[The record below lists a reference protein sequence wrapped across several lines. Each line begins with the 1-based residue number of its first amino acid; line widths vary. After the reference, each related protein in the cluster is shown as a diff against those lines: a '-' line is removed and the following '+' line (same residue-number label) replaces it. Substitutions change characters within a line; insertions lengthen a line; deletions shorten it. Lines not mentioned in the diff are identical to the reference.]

1 MQRFIYS
8 SSLKKLG
15 GCVHPIKRAVEY
27 KGSVE
32 FTRSELVG
40 ILAFSLRL
48 MDVKAAKKL
57 IAKSLEEGLLEELG
71 GVLVVNKALLA
82 EEEAEED
89 LFNEMAAHI
98 AGSLGWERE
107 EVIEGIKSM
116 RERYGDLDEKV
127 LAYLFGMDKG
137 VDMSR
142 FKDRLDV

>member
-1 MQRFIYS
+1 M
-8 SSLKKLG
+8 
-15 GCVHPIKRAVEY
+15 HPLKRAVEY

-48 MDVKAAKKL
+48 MDVKTAKEL
-57 IAKSLEEGLLEELG
+57 IAKSLEEGLLEERDGL
-71 GVLVVNKALLA
+71 LVVNKSLLV

-89 LFNEMAAHI
+89 LFDEMVTHI
-98 AGSLGWERE
+98 ADSLGWERE
-107 EVIEGIKSM
+107 EVIEGIKAL

-127 LAYLFGMDKG
+127 LAYLLGMDKG

-142 FKDRLDV
+142 FKEKLGV

>member
-1 MQRFIYS
+1 M
-8 SSLKKLG
+8 
-15 GCVHPIKRAVEY
+15 HPIKRAIEY
-27 KGSVE
+27 KGSSE

-48 MDVKAAKKL
+48 MDVKSAKEL
-57 IAKSLEEGLLEELG
+57 IAKSLEEGLLEERG
-71 GVLVVNKALLA
+71 GLLVVNKAMLA

-89 LFNEMAAHI
+89 LFNEMVGYI
-98 AGSLGWERE
+98 AESLGWERE
-107 EVIEGIKSM
+107 EVMEGIRSM
-116 RERYGDLDEKV
+116 RERYGNLDEAV

>member
-1 MQRFIYS
+1 M
-8 SSLKKLG
+8 
-15 GCVHPIKRAVEY
+15 HPIKRAIEY
-27 KGSVE
+27 KGSSE

-48 MDVKAAKKL
+48 MDVKSAKEL
-57 IAKSLEEGLLEELG
+57 IAKSLEEGLLEERDGL
-71 GVLVVNKALLA
+71 LVVNRAMLA

-89 LFNEMAAHI
+89 LFNEMVGYI
-98 AGSLGWERE
+98 AESLGWERE
-107 EVIEGIKSM
+107 EVMEGIRSM
-116 RERYGDLDEKV
+116 RERYGNLDEAV

>member
-1 MQRFIYS
+1 
-8 SSLKKLG
+8 
-15 GCVHPIKRAVEY
+15 VHPIKRAIEY
-27 KGSVE
+27 KGSSE

-48 MDVKAAKKL
+48 MDVKSAKEL
-57 IAKSLEEGLLEELG
+57 IAKSLEEGLLEERG
-71 GVLVVNKALLA
+71 GLLVVNKAMLA

-89 LFNEMAAHI
+89 LFNEMVGYI
-98 AGSLGWERE
+98 AESLGWERE
-107 EVIEGIKSM
+107 EVMEGIRSM
-116 RERYGDLDEKV
+116 RERYGNLDEAV

>member
-1 MQRFIYS
+1 
-8 SSLKKLG
+8 
-15 GCVHPIKRAVEY
+15 VHPIKRAIEY
-27 KGSVE
+27 KGSSE

-48 MDVKAAKKL
+48 MDVKSAKEL
-57 IAKSLEEGLLEELG
+57 IAKSLEEGLLEERDGL
-71 GVLVVNKALLA
+71 LVVNRAMFA

-89 LFNEMAAHI
+89 LFNEMVGYI
-98 AGSLGWERE
+98 AESLGWERE
-107 EVIEGIKSM
+107 EVMEGIRSM
-116 RERYGDLDEKV
+116 RERYGNLDEAV

>member
-1 MQRFIYS
+1 
-8 SSLKKLG
+8 
-15 GCVHPIKRAVEY
+15 VHPIKRAVEY

-48 MDVKAAKKL
+48 MDVRAAKGL
-57 IAKSLEEGLLEELG
+57 IAKSLEEGLLEERG

-107 EVIEGIKSM
+107 EVLEGIKSM

>member
-1 MQRFIYS
+1 M
-8 SSLKKLG
+8 
-15 GCVHPIKRAVEY
+15 HPIKRAIEY
-27 KGSVE
+27 KGSSE

-48 MDVKAAKKL
+48 MDVKSAKEL
-57 IAKSLEEGLLEELG
+57 IAKSLEEGLLEERDGL
-71 GVLVVNKALLA
+71 LVVNRAMLA

-89 LFNEMAAHI
+89 LFNEMVGYI
-98 AGSLGWERE
+98 AESLGWESE
-107 EVIEGIKSM
+107 EVMEGIRSM
-116 RERYGDLDEKV
+116 RERYGNLDEAV